1 MTKRYCFT
9 SLTRIS
15 NLPEVTFNPMLLP
28 RAQWSTGDYV
38 VGEANHPHG
47 LSSIELANGRMIEVA
62 EGDLVVGAFGQRC
75 ATLEAV
81 GDWRAIADDL
91 QMEALTSAGLFG
103 KVTSKSAFL
112 PALLPLTYRG
122 HLMVNGVKVAM
133 RDFVTPRP
141 RIPFTLP
148 VVLIVGTSMS
158 AGKTMTA
165 RLAIRLLK
173 ENGLKVIGA
182 KLTGAGRYRDI
193 LSMKDAGADLIFDF
207 VDVGL
212 PSTVGPAEE
221 YRQALDQLLTM
232 ITEAGADVVVAEAG
246 ASPLE
251 PYNGA
256 TAIAVIEPNVRC
268 MVLCASDPY
277 AVAGVISAFR
287 RRPDLVAGAAA
298 NTEAGIA
305 LVEKLSDI
313 KALDLLDKRSI
324 PGLRALLKRALTGSP
339 ENAPS
344 QHANSPYRP

>member
-1 MTKRYCFT
+1 MTQRYCFA

-15 NLPEVTFNPMLLP
+15 NLPEISFSVAPLP

-38 VGEANHPHG
+38 VAVANHPRG
-47 LSSIELANGRMIEVA
+47 LSAIELANGRMIEVA

-81 GDWRAIADDL
+81 GDWRAIAGDL
-91 QMEALTSAGLFG
+91 QMEALTPAGLFG

-112 PALLPLTYRG
+112 PPLLSLTYRG
-122 HLMVNGVKVAM
+122 HVMVNGVKVAM

-141 RIPFTLP
+141 RLPFTLP
-148 VVLIVGTSMS
+148 VVLVVGTSMS

-173 ENGLKVIGA
+173 EAGLKVIGA

-221 YRQALDQLLTM
+221 YREALNRLLTM
-232 ITEAGADVVVAEAG
+232 VAEADADVLVAEAG

-256 TAIAVIEPNVRC
+256 IAIAEIEPNVRC

-277 AVAGVISAFR
+277 AVAGLISAFSK
-287 RRPDLVAGAAA
+287 RPDLVAGAAA

-305 LVEKLSDI
+305 LVEKLCDI

-324 PGLRALLKRALTGSP
+324 PEMRALLKRALEGCWKS
-339 ENAPS
+339 S
-344 QHANSPYRP
+344 

>member
-1 MTKRYCFT
+1 MNQRYTFA

-15 NLPEVTFNPMLLP
+15 NLPEVGFSVTPLSRP
-28 RAQWSTGDYV
+28 QWATGDYV
-38 VGEANHPHG
+38 VGEVNHPRG
-47 LSSIELANGRMIEVA
+47 LASIELANGRMIEVA

-81 GDWRAIADDL
+81 GGWSDIGDDL
-91 QMEALTSAGLFG
+91 QMEALTPAGLFG

-112 PALLPLTYRG
+112 PVLLSLTYRG
-122 HLMVNGVKVAM
+122 HVIVNGKKSAM
-133 RDFVTPRP
+133 RDFVPPRP
-141 RIPFTLP
+141 RLPFTLP

-165 RLAIRLLK
+165 RLSIRLLK
-173 ENGLKVIGA
+173 EAGLKVIGA

-193 LSMKDAGADLIFDF
+193 LSMKDAGADQIFDF

-212 PSTVGPAEE
+212 PSTVGPANE
-221 YRQALDQLLTM
+221 YREALHRLLTM
-232 ITEAGADVVVAEAG
+232 IVEAGADVVVAEAG

-256 TAIAVIEPNVRC
+256 TAIAEIEPNVRC

-277 AVAGVISAFR
+277 AVAGVISAFKK
-287 RRPDLVAGAAA
+287 RPDLVAGAAA

-305 LVEKLSDI
+305 LVQKLCDL

-324 PGLRALLKRALTGSP
+324 PDLRALLKEALGL
-339 ENAPS
+339 
-344 QHANSPYRP
+344 

>member
-1 MTKRYCFT
+1 LGGVMTQRYCFA

-15 NLPEVTFNPMLLP
+15 NLPEVSFSPMPLP
-28 RAQWSTGDYV
+28 RANWSTGDYV
-38 VGEANHPHG
+38 VGEVNHPRG
-47 LSSIELANGRMIEVA
+47 LSAIELANGRMIEVA
-62 EGDLVVGAFGQRC
+62 EGDLVVGALGQRC

-81 GDWRAIADDL
+81 GDWRAIGDDL

-112 PALLPLTYRG
+112 PALLSLTYRG
-122 HLMVNGVKVAM
+122 HVTENGTKVAM
-133 RDFVTPRP
+133 RDFVKPRP
-141 RIPFTLP
+141 RVPFILP

-173 ENGLKVIGA
+173 EFGLKVIGA

-212 PSTVGPAEE
+212 PSTVGAAEE
-221 YRQALDQLLTM
+221 YREALDRLLTM
-232 ITEAGADVVVAEAG
+232 IAEAGADVVVAEAG

-256 TAIAVIEPNVRC
+256 TAISVIEPNVRC

-277 AVAGVISAFR
+277 AVAGVISAFSK
-287 RRPDLVAGAAA
+287 RPDIVAGAAA

-305 LVEKLSDI
+305 LVEKLCDL

-324 PGLRALLKRALTGSP
+324 PDLRALLKRALTSSAEFASSRVSP
-339 ENAPS
+339 
-344 QHANSPYRP
+344 

>member
-1 MTKRYCFT
+1 MTQRYCFA

-15 NLPEVTFNPMLLP
+15 NLPEISFSAESLP
-28 RAQWSTGDYV
+28 KAQWSTGDYV
-38 VGEANHPHG
+38 VGEVNHPRG
-47 LSSIELANGRMIEVA
+47 LSTIELANGRMIEVA
-62 EGDLVVGAFGQRC
+62 EGDLVIGAFGQRC

-81 GDWRAIADDL
+81 GDWQAIAGDL
-91 QMEALTSAGLFG
+91 QMEALTPAGLLG

-112 PALLPLTYRG
+112 PAMLSLTYRG
-122 HLMVNGVKVAM
+122 HVVVNDAKVGM
-133 RDFVTPRP
+133 RDFVPLRP
-141 RIPFTLP
+141 LVPFTQP
-148 VVLIVGTSMS
+148 VVLVVGTSMS

-165 RLAIRLLK
+165 RLVIRLLK
-173 ENGLKVIGA
+173 EAGLKVVGV
-182 KLTGAGRYRDI
+182 KLTGAARYRDI

-212 PSTVGPAEE
+212 PSTIGPAEE
-221 YRQALDQLLTM
+221 YRQALDRLLTM
-232 ITEAGADVVVAEAG
+232 IAEAGADVVVAEAG

-256 TAIAVIEPNVRC
+256 TAIAEIESNVRC

-305 LVEKLSDI
+305 LVEKLCDL
-313 KALDLLDKRSI
+313 KAIDLLDKSSL
-324 PGLRALLKRALTGSP
+324 PELRALLKRALGF
-339 ENAPS
+339 
-344 QHANSPYRP
+344 

>member
-1 MTKRYCFT
+1 MTQRYCFA

-15 NLPEVTFNPMLLP
+15 NLPEVSFSPMPLP
-28 RAQWSTGDYV
+28 KAHWNTGDYV
-38 VGEANHPHG
+38 VGEASHPRG
-47 LSSIELANGRMIEVA
+47 LSAIELANGRMIEVA
-62 EGDLVVGAFGQRC
+62 EGDLVVGALGQRC

-81 GDWRAIADDL
+81 GDWRAIGDDL

-112 PALLPLTYRG
+112 PALLPLTYCG
-122 HLMVNGVKVAM
+122 HVMVNGAKVTM
-133 RDFVTPRP
+133 REFVAPRP
-141 RIPFTLP
+141 RLPFTLP

-173 ENGLKVIGA
+173 ETGLKVIGA
-182 KLTGAGRYRDI
+182 KLTGAGRYRDV
-193 LSMKDAGADLIFDF
+193 LSMRDAGADLIFDF

-212 PSTVGPAEE
+212 PSTVGPADE
-221 YRQALDQLLTM
+221 YREALDRLLTM
-232 ITEAGADVVVAEAG
+232 MVEAGADVVVAEAG

-256 TAIAVIEPNVRC
+256 TAIATIEPNVRC

-287 RRPDLVAGAAA
+287 KRPDLVAGAAA

-305 LVEKLSDI
+305 LVDKLCDI

-324 PGLRALLKRALTGSP
+324 PDLRAILKRALNSSS
-339 ENAPS
+339 ENAS
-344 QHANSPYRP
+344 SENRPEV

>member
-1 MTKRYCFT
+1 
-9 SLTRIS
+9 
-15 NLPEVTFNPMLLP
+15 
-28 RAQWSTGDYV
+28 
-38 VGEANHPHG
+38 
-47 LSSIELANGRMIEVA
+47 
-62 EGDLVVGAFGQRC
+62 
-75 ATLEAV
+75 
-81 GDWRAIADDL
+81 
-91 QMEALTSAGLFG
+91 
-103 KVTSKSAFL
+103 
-112 PALLPLTYRG
+112 
-122 HLMVNGVKVAM
+122 M
-133 RDFVTPRP
+133 RDFVAPRP
-141 RIPFTLP
+141 RLPFTMP

-173 ENGLKVIGA
+173 EAGLKVIGA

-212 PSTVGPAEE
+212 PSTVGPADE
-221 YRQALDQLLTM
+221 YREALDRLLTM

-256 TAIAVIEPNVRC
+256 TAIAEIEPNVRC

-277 AVAGVISAFR
+277 AVVGVISAFKK
-287 RRPDLVAGAAA
+287 RPDLVAGAAA

-305 LVEKLSDI
+305 LVQKLSDI

-324 PGLRALLKRALTGSP
+324 PELRTLLKRALAGC
-339 ENAPS
+339 
-344 QHANSPYRP
+344 

>member
-1 MTKRYCFT
+1 MNQQRYSFA

-15 NLPEVTFNPMLLP
+15 NLPEISFSPMPLSK
-28 RAQWSTGDYV
+28 AQWSTGDYV
-38 VGEANHPHG
+38 VGEVNHPRG
-47 LSSIELANGRMIEVA
+47 LSAIELANGRMIEVA

-81 GDWRAIADDL
+81 GGWRDIGDDL
-91 QMEALTSAGLFG
+91 QMEALTPAGLFG

-112 PALLPLTYRG
+112 PALLALTYRG
-122 HLMVNGVKVAM
+122 HVTVNGAKVAM
-133 RDFVTPRP
+133 RDFVASRP
-141 RIPFTLP
+141 RLPFTMP

-173 ENGLKVIGA
+173 EAGLKVIGA

-212 PSTVGPAEE
+212 PSTVGPADE
-221 YRQALDQLLTM
+221 YREALDRLLTM

-256 TAIAVIEPNVRC
+256 TAIAEIEPNVRC

-277 AVAGVISAFR
+277 AVVGVIGAFKK
-287 RRPDLVAGAAA
+287 RPDLVAGAAA

-305 LVEKLSDI
+305 LVQKLSDI

-324 PGLRALLKRALTGSP
+324 PELRTLLKRALAGC
-339 ENAPS
+339 
-344 QHANSPYRP
+344 

>member
-1 MTKRYCFT
+1 MTQRYSFA

-15 NLPEVTFNPMLLP
+15 NLPEVSFCPALLP
-28 RAQWSTGDYV
+28 KAQWNTGDYV
-38 VGEANHPHG
+38 VGEANHPRG
-47 LSSIELANGRMIEVA
+47 LSTIELANGRMIEVA
-62 EGDLVVGAFGQRC
+62 EGDLIIGALGQRC

-112 PALLPLTYRG
+112 PALLSLTYRG
-122 HLMVNGVKVAM
+122 HVMVNDAKVAM
-133 RDFVTPRP
+133 RDFVAPRP
-141 RIPFTLP
+141 RLSFTSP

-173 ENGLKVIGA
+173 ETGLKVIGA

-221 YRQALDQLLTM
+221 YREALSRLLTM
-232 ITEAGADVVVAEAG
+232 IAEAGADVLVAEAG

-256 TAIAVIEPNVRC
+256 TAIAEIEPNVRC
-268 MVLCASDPY
+268 MILCASDPY

-287 RRPDLVAGAAA
+287 KRPDLVAGAAA

-305 LVEKLSDI
+305 LVQKLSDI
-313 KALDLLDKRSI
+313 KALDLLDKDSI
-324 PGLRALLKRALTGSP
+324 PDLRAILKRALTGSP
-339 ENAPS
+339 EGAS
-344 QHANSPYRP
+344 FRTARSLH